1 MKNIQILKAHLKE
14 IATEIRNTRSTLK
27 DTQRGTKRDIPTY
40 VLEHRLSTLTY
51 EFRHHH
57 IAYCELRGKTR
68 LQIEHKNKE
77 NNEPNESY
85 IISLKEQYAWSPE
98 EIAIYNERMAS
109 I

>member
-1 MKNIQILKAHLKE
+1 MNNINKLKE
-14 IATEIRNTRSTLK
+14 YLKNTAEEIRNTRLTLK
-27 DTQRGTKRDIPTY
+27 DTQRGIKRDIPTY
-40 VLEHRLSTLTY
+40 VLENRLSTLTY

-68 LQIEHKNKE
+68 LQIEQKNKE

-98 EIAIYNERMAS
+98 EIAIYNERMAA